1 MEKWLNSWS
10 LGLDA
15 GLSDF
20 ERLKEARFTGIEVL
34 AEQRKAADYLEF
46 AHRSGFNV
54 GLHLPFH
61 DLNLATPDSVV
72 YERTFSILTDW
83 IKRLAD
89 YGGTHATFHGGY
101 AWFSEEKHE
110 CLERVAERI
119 LRLDEVAKPYGI
131 DLLLENLIPDHLNYC
146 HQVASSLDEWV
157 DLIKNTQVK
166 ACLDT
171 GHLNLMG
178 NELKEAVDRLGACL
192 GALHL
197 SENDGKTDLH
207 LLPGDGNQFT
217 KNAGE
222 HLTNCQFSGPIIYE
236 INPYKYS
243 LQQIIDH
250 QSNTKSV
257 LT

>member
-10 LGLDA
+10 VGLNA
-15 GLSDF
+15 QLSDF
-20 ERLKEARFTGIEVL
+20 ERLNEAGFRGIEVL
-34 AEQRKAADYLEF
+34 AEQGKAADYLVY
-46 AHRSGFNV
+46 AHRTGFNL

-61 DLNLATPDSVV
+61 DLNLATPDPVV

-101 AWFSEEKHE
+101 AWFSEEKQE

-119 LRLDEVAKPYGI
+119 LRLDEVAKPCGV

-146 HQVASSLDEWV
+146 HQVASNLNEWLE
-157 DLIKNTQVK
+157 LIHNTQVK

-178 NELKEAVDRLGACL
+178 HELEDTINRLGTSL
-192 GALHL
+192 GAMHL
-197 SENDGKTDLH
+197 SENDGKADLH
-207 LLPGDGNQFT
+207 LLPGDGNHFT
-217 KNAGE
+217 KDAGE
-222 HLTNCQFSGPIIYE
+222 YLTSHQFAGPVIYE